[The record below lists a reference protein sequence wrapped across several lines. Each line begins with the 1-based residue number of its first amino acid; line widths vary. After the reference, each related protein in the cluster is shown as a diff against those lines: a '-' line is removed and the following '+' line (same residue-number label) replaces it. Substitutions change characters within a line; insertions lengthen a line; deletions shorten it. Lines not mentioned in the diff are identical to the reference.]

1 MSSIIHC
8 GRLSKA
14 DVGKTVELKGWVQ
27 RRRDLGGVL
36 FIDLRDRTGIVQ
48 IVFNPDFSG
57 DALAVADRAR
67 SEYVLAV
74 KGKVVE
80 RDEETRNPNLETGE
94 IEVRVTE
101 IEVLNAAKT
110 PPFPIEDGIEVDETL
125 RLKYR
130 YLDLR
135 RPEMQRTLL
144 LRSKAAKIFRDFLDG
159 EQFVEVETPILT
171 KSSPEGARDY
181 LVPSRVHAEEFFA
194 LPQSPQL
201 YKQLLMVGGIERYY
215 QIARCFR
222 DEDLRADRQ
231 PEFTQV
237 DIETSFLSQ
246 DELLA
251 MMESLAQRLFKETIG
266 VDIPAPFQRI
276 TYADAI
282 DKYGSDKPDL
292 RFGLEI
298 EDITDIVSTSDV
310 KVFASVAAGGGVV
323 RALNAKGCAGWSRK
337 ELDDLQ
343 PFAARYGGKGLAWIT
358 VKDGEWR
365 GPIVK
370 FLKAEEIQ
378 ALTERLGVEEGD
390 LLTFSADKKKVVADV
405 LGNLRLKVGR
415 QLGLIDDSAYK
426 FAWVVDFPL
435 LGWDEEAKR
444 YVAEHHPFTRP
455 KDEDLHLFETDPGAI
470 RAQAYDL
477 VLNGYEVGGGSMRI
491 YKREVQEQM
500 FQALGFSME
509 EAHDKFGFLLDAF
522 EYGTPP
528 HGGIAFGFDRLVML
542 LTNRSNLRETIA
554 FPKTASATDLLMD
567 APAQVDLAQLQQL
580 HIRTVPKP
588 GSKPAAPQ
596 GGQPAEAAAGAPA
609 QG

>member
-1 MSSIIHC
+1 MLLKTQDC
-8 GRLSKA
+8 GTLTKA
-14 DVGKTVELKGWVQ
+14 QVGQEVILNGWVQ

-57 DALAVADRAR
+57 EALEIADRAR
-67 SEYVLAV
+67 NEYVLAV
-74 KGKVVE
+74 KGTVVE
-80 RDEETRNPNLETGE
+80 RDPETFNANLPTGE
-94 IEVRVTE
+94 IEIQATT
-101 IEVLNAAKT
+101 IEVMNTAKT
-110 PPFPIEDGIEVDETL
+110 PPFPIEDGVEVDEAI

-135 RPEMQRTLL
+135 RPEMQQTLL
-144 LRSKAAKIFRDFLDG
+144 LRSKAAKIFRDFLDDQ
-159 EQFVEVETPILT
+159 QFLEVETPILT
-171 KSSPEGARDY
+171 KSTPEGARDY
-181 LVPSRVHAEEFFA
+181 LVPSRVHDGEFFA
-194 LPQSPQL
+194 LPQSPQIF
-201 YKQLLMVGGIERYY
+201 KQLLMVSGIERYY

-246 DELLA
+246 DQLLA
-251 MMESLAQRLFKETIG
+251 MMEQLMTRLLRETLQ
-266 VDIPAPFQRI
+266 VELTQPFQRI

-282 DKYGSDKPDL
+282 NKYGSDKPDL

-298 EDITDIVSTSDV
+298 EDITDIAAGSDV
-310 KVFASVAAGGGVV
+310 KVFASVAASGGVV
-323 RALNAKGCAGWSRK
+323 KALNAKGCASWSRK

-343 PFAARYGGKGLAWIT
+343 PFASRYGGKGLAWIT

-370 FLKAEEIQ
+370 FLKPEEI
-378 ALTERLGVEEGD
+378 AELTTRLQVEDGD
-390 LLTFSADKKKVVADV
+390 LLTFSADKPKVVADV
-405 LGNLRLKVGR
+405 LGNLRLKLGHD
-415 QLGLIDDSAYK
+415 LGLINEQEFK

-435 LGWDEEAKR
+435 LGWDEDAKR

-455 KDEDLHLFETDPGAI
+455 KEEDLHLFDTDPGAI

-500 FQALGFSME
+500 FKALGFSNE
-509 EAHDKFGFLLDAF
+509 EAQEKFGFLLDAF

-542 LTNRSNLRETIA
+542 LAGRKNLRETIA
-554 FPKTASATDLLMD
+554 FPKTASATDLLMN
-567 APAQVDLAQLQQL
+567 APSEVEISQLEQL
-580 HIRTVPKP
+580 HIRTIVKPKP
-588 GSKPAAPQ
+588 APAV
-596 GGQPAEAAAGAPA
+596 AAATEE
-609 QG
+609 QEK